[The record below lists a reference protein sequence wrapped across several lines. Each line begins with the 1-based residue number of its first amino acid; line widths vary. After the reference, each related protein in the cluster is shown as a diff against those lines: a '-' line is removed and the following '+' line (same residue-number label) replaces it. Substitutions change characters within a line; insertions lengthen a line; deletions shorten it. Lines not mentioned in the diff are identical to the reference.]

1 MDSPDKE
8 ERISKPS
15 RSEIEARE
23 RPRPKGRAAVFFR
36 PSDFNLPQ
44 SFRRVLGRYPSLQ
57 RHPHAFIVHFPIVFI
72 LSAAFFSLLYLF
84 AGVISFETT
93 AFHCLGAALLT
104 TPLAMLSGELSR
116 RVNYPR
122 EPEHTFQIERRYSR
136 MLLAASGVAFL
147 WRWLDPSILQN
158 FGGAS
163 LVYLALVLS
172 LPFFATIISYFGG
185 LLTFPL
191 EKEEN

>member
-1 MDSPDKE
+1 MT
-8 ERISKPS
+8 RLSKPEQDQEP
-15 RSEIEARE
+15 RQRETEAKT
-23 RPRPKGRAAVFFR
+23 RPRPKGREASPFMSPEVDLPR
-36 PSDFNLPQ
+36 PLI
-44 SFRRVLGRYPSLQ
+44 RVLQRYPCLQ
-57 RHPHAFIVHFPIVFI
+57 RHPHPFVVHFPIVFT
-72 LSAAFFSLLYLF
+72 LAAAFFSLLYLL
-84 AGVISFETT
+84 AGGNSFETT

-104 TPLAMLSGELSR
+104 TLLSMLSGELSR

-136 MLLAASGVAFL
+136 ALLAASGVAFL

-172 LPFFATIISYFGG
+172 LPVFATIISYFGG

>member
-1 MDSPDKE
+1 M
-8 ERISKPS
+8 
-15 RSEIEARE
+15 
-23 RPRPKGRAAVFFR
+23 
-36 PSDFNLPQ
+36 
-44 SFRRVLGRYPSLQ
+44 
-57 RHPHAFIVHFPIVFI
+57 VHFPIVFT
-72 LSAAFFSLLYLF
+72 LAAAFFSLLYLL
-84 AGVISFETT
+84 AGVNSFETT

-122 EPEHTFQIERRYSR
+122 ESKHTFQIERRYSR
-136 MLLAASGVAFL
+136 VLLTVSGVAFL
-147 WRWLDPSILQN
+147 WRWLDPSILQT
-158 FGGAS
+158 FGWTS

-172 LPFFATIISYFGG
+172 LPFLVTIISYFGG